1 MPDKKIYALM
11 LKSYPDIL
19 NIHELCEV
27 LAISTKTGYKLLR
40 EGKISSVKVGRIYRI
55 PKVSLL
61 SYMKIMNP
69 PQCG

>member
-11 LKSYPDIL
+11 LKSYPHIL
-19 NIHELCEV
+19 NIHELCEG
-27 LAISTKTGYKLLR
+27 LATSTKTGYKLLR
-40 EGKISSVKVGRIYRI
+40 EEKISSVKVGRTYRI
-55 PKVSLL
+55 PKFSLL

>member
-27 LAISTKTGYKLLR
+27 LAISTKTGYRLLKN
-40 EGKISSVKVGRIYRI
+40 GDISSLKIGRAYRI
-55 PKVSLL
+55 PKAHLLAYLKIRKVSGLW
-61 SYMKIMNP
+61 
-69 PQCG
+69 

>member
-27 LAISTKTGYKLLR
+27 LQISTKTGYKLLR

-69 PQCG
+69 PQRG